1 MNLIKLIKN
10 NLMIMACMS
19 IFISANANAQE
30 KEQKRVEAST
40 TTLSDFGKMKESIP
54 RELIAVTEGVIV
66 VPKLIN
72 AGFVIAGKRGRGI
85 AMVKK
90 ADGTWSNPVFVT
102 ITGGSVGPQ
111 IGVQSVEMVLIFKHS
126 NSLKEINK
134 SSFTLG
140 GDVSVAAGPVG
151 RSSTANTDYKLDAEV
166 YSYSRSKGL
175 FAGISLNGASLAIDS
190 EANKAFYG
198 KELSTI
204 AIFDSENSSDAK
216 VTELKSKLSSMK

>member
-1 MNLIKLIKN
+1 MVI
-10 NLMIMACMS
+10 ACMS

>member
-10 NLMIMACMS
+10 NLMVIACMS

-90 ADGTWSNPVFVT
+90 ADGSWSNPVFVT